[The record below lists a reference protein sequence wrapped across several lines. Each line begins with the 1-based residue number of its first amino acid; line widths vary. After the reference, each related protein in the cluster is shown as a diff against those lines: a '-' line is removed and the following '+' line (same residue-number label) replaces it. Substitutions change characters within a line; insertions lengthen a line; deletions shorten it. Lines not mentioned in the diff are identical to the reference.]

1 MTFFQPGPFWV
12 NFVYLRRL
20 YKSSSLFLSLR
31 QITWSNSQ
39 LKNLRWHV
47 DHPRR
52 ISKNVADWNL
62 DGVDFYFDGPQE
74 GQFWV
79 PPSDYECCV
88 YPGNSALYHLAVI
101 KSLRMKYLPSS
112 KTISYTTT
120 HDVTFKCEDY
130 FTCSTIMNTV
140 ITAAHPYLD
149 WISFKV
155 PN

>member
-1 MTFFQPGPFWV
+1 MTTFFTQSEFSTFILI
-12 NFVYLRRL
+12 FVDCKNSRFSQLEV
-20 YKSSSLFLSLR
+20 KH
-31 QITWSNSQ
+31 SQ
-39 LKNLRWHV
+39 LKNLRQHV

-79 PPSDYECCV
+79 PPDYECCV

-101 KSLRMKYLPSS
+101 KSLRMKYLPSY

-120 HDVTFKCEDY
+120 HDVTFKCEDH
-130 FTCSTIMNTV
+130 FTCTTIMNTV
-140 ITAAHPYLD
+140 ILAAHPYLD

-155 PN
+155 IEN